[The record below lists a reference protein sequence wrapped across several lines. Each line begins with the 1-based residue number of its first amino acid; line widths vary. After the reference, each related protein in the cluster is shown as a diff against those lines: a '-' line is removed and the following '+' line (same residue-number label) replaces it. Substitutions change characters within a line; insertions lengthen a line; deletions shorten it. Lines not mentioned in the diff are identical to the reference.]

1 MAATTDFLP
10 ATEWSSCSVSL
21 LKEGFDKYNLDRC
34 LFNEPSKTVKDP
46 VCGNGVRE
54 GKEECDCGSRLEC
67 TDPCCNPNTCQLASG
82 AQCSAGPCCN
92 DKCQFVPYG
101 TQCRAAVGECDI
113 AEFCSGE
120 SSECPKDNV
129 KLNGI
134 PCSNGS
140 GYCFMGEC
148 PTHNSQCQ
156 LSFSKLFMHGNM
168 LIPTI
173 KCD

>member
-34 LFNEPSKTVKDP
+34 LFNKPSTMVKDP

-54 GKEECDCGSRLEC
+54 GKEECDCGSQLEC

-92 DKCQFVPYG
+92 NKCQFVPHR
-101 TQCRAAVGECDI
+101 TQCRAASGECDV

-120 SSECPKDNV
+120 SSECPEDDI

-148 PTHNSQCQ
+148 PTHNLQCQ
-156 LSFSKLFMHGNM
+156 QSFSKLYLAN
-168 LIPTI
+168 TNY
-173 KCD
+173 